1 MDIKIQ
7 NVRPEFKELL
17 RCNGLTLGHWNK
29 FKKQFNQQT
38 LEDKTFYEKVLNR
51 ITDIRKKY
59 RDKNI
64 VIKEIEELFREDI
77 KTVKI
82 TGSEKNHN

>member
-1 MDIKIQ
+1 MDIEIQ

-17 RCNGLTLGHWNK
+17 RCNGLTLGNWNK

-38 LEDKTFYEKVLNR
+38 LEDKAFYEKVLNR

-64 VIKEIEELFREDI
+64 VINEIEELFIENI
-77 KTVKI
+77 KNIKI
-82 TGSEKNHN
+82 TGSEKNKN